1 MKTEESGLRRF
12 TLEVW
17 NKLAEL
23 TTEQLDKGMEIQVA
37 TSQVF
42 AATHSLQNLRDSLR
56 FPV

>member
-1 MKTEESGLRRF
+1 LRRF

-37 TSQVF
+37 TSQLF
-42 AATHSLQNLRDSLR
+42 AATHPLQNLQSSLR

>member
-1 MKTEESGLRRF
+1 MRPPSELRRF

-37 TSQVF
+37 TSQLL
-42 AATHSLQNLRDSLR
+42 AATNPLQNL
-56 FPV
+56 